1 MFKPTIFREYDIRGA
16 ADVELLDDDVVQL
29 GRAFGTYLQRH
40 QGKRISLGRDTRLS
54 SPRLRDAL
62 MRGLKASGCD
72 VIDIG
77 VVPTPVLYYSVFH
90 LKTDGAVMITG
101 SHNPSEFNGFK
112 TVCGASTIHGAA
124 IQEIRRMIDSG
135 DLATGEGTESTA
147 DVVTPYVAEVS
158 AQFLFPRRI
167 RVVFDAGNG
176 TGGPVMHR
184 ILERLNVDATEMFFE
199 MDGRF
204 PNHHPDPTVPENLQ
218 ALVEK
223 VRESKADLGIA
234 FDGDTDRIGAVDD
247 RGSIVWGD
255 QLMIIYGRE
264 ILTRKPG
271 ATFIGEVKCSQ
282 LMYDDLKARGG
293 NPVMWKTGHSLIKA
307 KMKETHAELAG
318 EMSGH
323 IFFADR
329 WYGFDDALYSACRL
343 MEIVADSGR
352 PLSHLLADLPATVVT
367 PEIRFECPDELKF
380 AVVSQ
385 AIAVLRARHQ
395 TEDVDGVRVLF
406 PHGWGLVRASNT
418 QPVLVM
424 RFEATTPELLQEY
437 RREIEDVVEAAKLH
451 AQSASIERLN
461 DKMRGVWW
469 GRRFHLPIRAQL
481 GTTFQSTNFANRPFP
496 SVPPEAGSN
505 QRRIPRPR
513 SSSARSE
520 NSGTGDK
527 KLARSEA
534 GCRAAGRR
542 QGVPCRWSTARHE
555 TAPYRL
561 DRVCWQGSSAF
572 A

>member
-16 ADVELLDDDVVQL
+16 SDAELLDPDVAQL
-29 GRAFGTYLQRH
+29 GRAFGTYLRRH
-40 QGKRISLGRDTRLS
+40 AGRRISLGRDNRLS

-62 MRGLKASGCD
+62 LRGLVASGCD
-72 VIDIG
+72 VIDLG
-77 VVPTPVLYYSVFH
+77 VVPTPVLYYSVCH

-101 SHNPSEFNGFK
+101 SHNPPEFNGFK

-124 IQEIRRMIDSG
+124 IQEIRRMIDTG
-135 DLATGEGTESTA
+135 DLATGEGAQTTA
-147 DVVTPYVAEVS
+147 DVVTPYVREVS
-158 AQFLFPRRI
+158 AQFHFPRRI

-184 ILERLNVDATEMFFE
+184 ILENLNVDTTEMFFE

-204 PNHHPDPTVPENLQ
+204 PNHHPDPTMPANLQ
-218 ALVEK
+218 ALIEK

-247 RGSIVWGD
+247 RGAIIWGD

-293 NPVMWKTGHSLIKA
+293 NPIMWKTGHSLIKA
-307 KMKETHAELAG
+307 KIKETHAELAG

-343 MEIVADSGR
+343 MEIVADSGQ
-352 PLSHLLADLPATVVT
+352 PLSHQLADLPATVVT
-367 PEIRFECPDELKF
+367 PEIRFDCPDELKF
-380 AVVSQ
+380 AVVGE
-385 AIAVLRARHQ
+385 AIAVLRARHR

-424 RFEATTPELLQEY
+424 RFEATTAELLEEY
-437 RREIEDVVEAAKLH
+437 RREIEAVVEAAKQH
-451 AQSASIERLN
+451 AQ
-461 DKMRGVWW
+461 
-469 GRRFHLPIRAQL
+469 
-481 GTTFQSTNFANRPFP
+481 
-496 SVPPEAGSN
+496 
-505 QRRIPRPR
+505 
-513 SSSARSE
+513 
-520 NSGTGDK
+520 
-527 KLARSEA
+527 
-534 GCRAAGRR
+534 
-542 QGVPCRWSTARHE
+542 
-555 TAPYRL
+555 
-561 DRVCWQGSSAF
+561 RVA
-572 A
+572 

>member
-16 ADVELLDDDVVQL
+16 SDAELLDPDVAQL
-29 GRAFGTYLQRH
+29 GRAFGTYLRRH
-40 QGKRISLGRDTRLS
+40 AGKRISLGRDNRLS

-62 MRGLKASGCD
+62 LRGLVASGCD
-72 VIDIG
+72 VIDLG
-77 VVPTPVLYYSVFH
+77 VVPTPVLYYSVCH

-101 SHNPSEFNGFK
+101 SHNPPEFNGFK
-112 TVCGASTIHGAA
+112 VVCGASTIHGAA
-124 IQEIRRMIDSG
+124 IQEIRRMIDTG
-135 DLATGEGTESTA
+135 DLATGEGAQTTA
-147 DVVTPYVAEVS
+147 DVVTPYVREVS
-158 AQFLFPRRI
+158 AQFHFPRRI

-184 ILERLNVDATEMFFE
+184 ILENLNVDTTEMFFE

-204 PNHHPDPTVPENLQ
+204 PNHHPDPTMPANLQ
-218 ALVEK
+218 ALIEK

-247 RGSIVWGD
+247 RGAIVWGD

-293 NPVMWKTGHSLIKA
+293 NPIMWKTGHSLIKA

-343 MEIVADSGR
+343 MEIVADSGQ
-352 PLSHLLADLPATVVT
+352 PLSHQLADLPATVVT
-367 PEIRFECPDELKF
+367 PEIRFDCPDELKF
-380 AVVSQ
+380 AVVGE
-385 AIAVLRARHQ
+385 AIAVLRARHR

-424 RFEATTPELLQEY
+424 RFEATTAELLEEY
-437 RREIEDVVEAAKLH
+437 RREIEAVVEAAK
-451 AQSASIERLN
+451 Q
-461 DKMRGVWW
+461 
-469 GRRFHLPIRAQL
+469 RAQ
-481 GTTFQSTNFANRPFP
+481 
-496 SVPPEAGSN
+496 
-505 QRRIPRPR
+505 
-513 SSSARSE
+513 
-520 NSGTGDK
+520 
-527 KLARSEA
+527 
-534 GCRAAGRR
+534 
-542 QGVPCRWSTARHE
+542 
-555 TAPYRL
+555 
-561 DRVCWQGSSAF
+561 RVA
-572 A
+572 